1 MSEQTAVEWLFQRFE
16 DGDMYNVED
25 AQFIKHQAL
34 AMEREQKIKFAN
46 EYAESGSFY
55 CNGEFA
61 IEKDAEDY
69 YNKINKGGNNE

>member
-1 MSEQTAVEWLFQRFE
+1 MSKQTVVQQLFDWIEANMDEKNFDILAAKE
-16 DGDMYNVED
+16 
-25 AQFIKHQAL
+25 KAL
-34 AMEREQKIKFAN
+34 AMEKEQKIKFAN

-69 YNKINKGGNNE
+69 YNETYKGGNNE